1 MFIGMLIFYIYIY
14 IGTQMTEKYVTYSN
28 VLGRYL

>member
-1 MFIGMLIFYIYIY
+1 MLIFYIYIY